1 MWQDIIVGLIVLVA
15 AAYAIR
21 HIVRSVT
28 GRRACD
34 VDQCAG
40 CRFAEGCGHKET
52 EDKSCEIP

>member
-1 MWQDIIVGLIVLVA
+1 MWQDIIVGAIVLVA

-34 VDQCAG
+34 ADHCAG
-40 CRFAEGCGHKET
+40 CPFGEGCEHEET
-52 EDKSCEIP
+52 EDKP